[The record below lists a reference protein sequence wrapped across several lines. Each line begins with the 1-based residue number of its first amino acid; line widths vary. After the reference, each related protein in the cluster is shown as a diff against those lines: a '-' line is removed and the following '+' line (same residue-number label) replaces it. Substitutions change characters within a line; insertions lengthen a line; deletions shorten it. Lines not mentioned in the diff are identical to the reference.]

1 MINIKLETFRNSE
14 DVSKICQT
22 YHDKYYIDM
31 DAYYGRYVIDA
42 CSLLGLM
49 SLVGNTI
56 QIRAITDDEN
66 ISKTLYK
73 ELQDKVGGVID

>member
-14 DVSKICQT
+14 DVSKICQM
-22 YHDKYYIDM
+22 YHDKYHIDM

-42 CSLLGLM
+42 CSLLGVM

-73 ELQDKVGGVID
+73 ELQDKVGGIID

>member
-1 MINIKLETFRNSE
+1 MINVKLETFKIAENI
-14 DVSKICQT
+14 SKICQK
-22 YHDKYYIDM
+22 YHDKYHIDM

-56 QIRAITDDEN
+56 QIRAITDDIE
-66 ISKTLYK
+66 ISDALYR
-73 ELQDKVGGVID
+73 ELQDKVGGIIG